1 MLSFCLK
8 CKKNTEN
15 KNPKFAITKNR
26 RIILLS
32 KCSVCNSKKW
42 KYIKEQKAREL
53 LSSLEIRTPLS
64 HIFLLGSNLF

>member
-15 KNPKFAITKNR
+15 KNPKFATTKNR

-64 HIFLLGSNLF
+64 HNFLLGSNLF

>member
-15 KNPKFAITKNR
+15 KNPKFATTKNR

-32 KCSVCNSKKW
+32 KCSVCYSKKW

-53 LSSLEIRTPLS
+53 LSRLEIRTPLS

>member
-15 KNPKFAITKNR
+15 KNPKFATTKNR

-42 KYIKEQKAREL
+42 KYIKDQKAREL

-64 HIFLLGSNLF
+64 NIFLLGSNLF

>member
-15 KNPKFAITKNR
+15 KNPKFATTKNR

-32 KCSVCNSKKW
+32 KCAVCNSKKW
-42 KYIKEQKAREL
+42 KYIKEQKAKEL

>member
-15 KNPKFAITKNR
+15 KNPKFATTKNR

-32 KCSVCNSKKW
+32 KCAVCNSKKW

>member
-15 KNPKFAITKNR
+15 KNPKFATTKNR
-26 RIILLS
+26 RIILSS